1 MVEGDQPGVLLGKVV
16 DKVLVLDRVTT
27 LGSASTTLTMT
38 VHASMV
44 LTSIPTWGLIRRATA
59 QVGIT
64 SEGDEDD
71 TMRWQPWLE
80 RILSSKS

>member
-44 LTSIPTWGLIRRATA
+44 LTSIPT
-59 QVGIT
+59 
-64 SEGDEDD
+64 
-71 TMRWQPWLE
+71 
-80 RILSSKS
+80 